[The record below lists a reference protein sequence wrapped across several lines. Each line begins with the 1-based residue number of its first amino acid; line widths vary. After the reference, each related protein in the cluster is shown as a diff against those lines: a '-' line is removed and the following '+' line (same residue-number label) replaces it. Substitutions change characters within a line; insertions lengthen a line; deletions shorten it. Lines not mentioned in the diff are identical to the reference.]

1 MGSLSGDSAR
11 ILGEVFPKIYCDH
24 ETGPIFLW
32 CLSLTLEINVSF
44 PTQGSGAQ
52 IHISTHHPVVLATW
66 ITTSPGEIY
75 SLCRKKQKIK
85 WTPSG
90 WVGVYLYKPV
100 LWKFTSGKKKSHSEK
115 IYTCPTTQ
123 LQFMAKMYLIWLSL
137 WSFSSIKPFKINY
150 TTSTA
155 TLPWRDGLTHP
166 SSAWNLRSCLWVIIP
181 WFSNCL

>member
-1 MGSLSGDSAR
+1 MGSLNGDTAR
-11 ILGEVFPKIYCDH
+11 ILGQFFPKTLWSWDWAH
-24 ETGPIFLW
+24 IFMVPQSQFGNE
-32 CLSLTLEINVSF
+32 CLIFHSGFRRSNPCFHPPSWGFGHLNHHQPWWNLLTLQKE
-44 PTQGSGAQ
+44 T
-52 IHISTHHPVVLATW
+52 
-66 ITTSPGEIY
+66 
-75 SLCRKKQKIK
+75 KIK

-90 WVGVYLYKPV
+90 WVGVYLNKPV

-166 SSAWNLRSCLWVIIP
+166 SSAWNLRSYLWMIIP